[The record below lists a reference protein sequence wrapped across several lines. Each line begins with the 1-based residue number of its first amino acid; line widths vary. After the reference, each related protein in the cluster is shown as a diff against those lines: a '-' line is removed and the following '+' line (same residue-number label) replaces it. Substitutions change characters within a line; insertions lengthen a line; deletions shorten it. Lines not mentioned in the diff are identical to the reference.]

1 MDDSILLLE
10 SILEEVRKLNS
21 KIEDVCA
28 INKSGTVFQG
38 IYDELY
44 DIKEELSEAR
54 RLARLW
60 SNRTSRGGI
69 PLVHGSRQSP

>member
-38 IYDELY
+38 IYEELY
-44 DIKEELSEAR
+44 DIKEELSDVESKVSEIAD
-54 RLARLW
+54 AK
-60 SNRTSRGGI
+60 NEGY
-69 PLVHGSRQSP
+69 

>member
-44 DIKEELSEAR
+44 DIKEELSDVESKVSEIAG
-54 RLARLW
+54 AK
-60 SNRTSRGGI
+60 NEGY
-69 PLVHGSRQSP
+69 

>member
-1 MDDSILLLE
+1 MKGYKAMDDSILLLE

-44 DIKEELSEAR
+44 DIKEELSDVESKVSEIAD
-54 RLARLW
+54 AK
-60 SNRTSRGGI
+60 NEGY
-69 PLVHGSRQSP
+69 

>member
-28 INKSGTVFQG
+28 INKSGTAFQG

-44 DIKEELSEAR
+44 DIKEELSDVESKVSEIADVK
-54 RLARLW
+54 
-60 SNRTSRGGI
+60 NEGY
-69 PLVHGSRQSP
+69 

>member
-44 DIKEELSEAR
+44 DIKEELSDVESKVSEIADVK
-54 RLARLW
+54 
-60 SNRTSRGGI
+60 NEGY
-69 PLVHGSRQSP
+69 

>member
-10 SILEEVRKLNS
+10 SVLEEVRKLNS

-44 DIKEELSEAR
+44 DIKEELSDVESKVSEIAD
-54 RLARLW
+54 AK
-60 SNRTSRGGI
+60 NEGY
-69 PLVHGSRQSP
+69 

>member
-44 DIKEELSEAR
+44 DIKEELSDVESKVSEIAD
-54 RLARLW
+54 AK
-60 SNRTSRGGI
+60 NEGY
-69 PLVHGSRQSP
+69 

>member
-44 DIKEELSEAR
+44 DIKEELSDVESKVSEIADC
-54 RLARLW
+54 
-60 SNRTSRGGI
+60 
-69 PLVHGSRQSP
+69 QK

>member
-1 MDDSILLLE
+1 MVTVFAFE

-44 DIKEELSEAR
+44 DIKEELSDVESKVSEIAD
-54 RLARLW
+54 AK
-60 SNRTSRGGI
+60 NEGY
-69 PLVHGSRQSP
+69 

>member
-28 INKSGTVFQG
+28 INKSRTVFQG

-44 DIKEELSEAR
+44 DIKEELSDVESKVSEIAD
-54 RLARLW
+54 AK
-60 SNRTSRGGI
+60 NEGY
-69 PLVHGSRQSP
+69 

>member
-21 KIEDVCA
+21 KIEDGCA

-44 DIKEELSEAR
+44 DIKEELSDVESKVSEIADVK
-54 RLARLW
+54 
-60 SNRTSRGGI
+60 NEGY
-69 PLVHGSRQSP
+69 

>member
-1 MDDSILLLE
+1 MKGYKAMDDSILLLE

-44 DIKEELSEAR
+44 DIKEELSDVESKVSEIAD
-54 RLARLW
+54 AKIE
-60 SNRTSRGGI
+60 GY
-69 PLVHGSRQSP
+69 

>member
-44 DIKEELSEAR
+44 DIKEELSDVESKVSEIAD
-54 RLARLW
+54 AK
-60 SNRTSRGGI
+60 NEGC
-69 PLVHGSRQSP
+69 

>member
-10 SILEEVRKLNS
+10 SILEEVRKLNR

-44 DIKEELSEAR
+44 DIKEELSDVESKVSEIAD
-54 RLARLW
+54 AK
-60 SNRTSRGGI
+60 NEGY
-69 PLVHGSRQSP
+69 

>member
-44 DIKEELSEAR
+44 DIKEKLSDVESKVSEIAD
-54 RLARLW
+54 AK
-60 SNRTSRGGI
+60 NEGY
-69 PLVHGSRQSP
+69 

>member
-1 MDDSILLLE
+1 M
-10 SILEEVRKLNS
+10 NS

-44 DIKEELSEAR
+44 DIKEELSDVESKVSEIADVK
-54 RLARLW
+54 
-60 SNRTSRGGI
+60 NEGY
-69 PLVHGSRQSP
+69 

>member
-44 DIKEELSEAR
+44 DIKEVLSDVESKVSEIAD
-54 RLARLW
+54 AK
-60 SNRTSRGGI
+60 NEGY
-69 PLVHGSRQSP
+69 

>member
-1 MDDSILLLE
+1 MKGYKAMDDSILLLE

-44 DIKEELSEAR
+44 DIKKELSDVESKVSEIAD
-54 RLARLW
+54 AK
-60 SNRTSRGGI
+60 NEGY
-69 PLVHGSRQSP
+69 

>member
-1 MDDSILLLE
+1 MKGYKTMDDSILLLE

-44 DIKEELSEAR
+44 DIKKELSDVESKVSEIAD
-54 RLARLW
+54 AK
-60 SNRTSRGGI
+60 NEGY
-69 PLVHGSRQSP
+69 

>member
-28 INKSGTVFQG
+28 IDKSRTVFQY
-38 IYDELY
+38 IHDELY
-44 DIKEELSEAR
+44 DIKEKLSEVESKVSEIAD
-54 RLARLW
+54 AQ
-60 SNRTSRGGI
+60 NEGF
-69 PLVHGSRQSP
+69 

>member
-44 DIKEELSEAR
+44 DIKKELSDVESKVSEIAD
-54 RLARLW
+54 AK
-60 SNRTSRGGI
+60 NEGY
-69 PLVHGSRQSP
+69 

>member
-1 MDDSILLLE
+1 MKGYKAMDDSILLLE

-44 DIKEELSEAR
+44 DIKEELSDVESKVSEIADVK
-54 RLARLW
+54 
-60 SNRTSRGGI
+60 NEGY
-69 PLVHGSRQSP
+69 

>member
-1 MDDSILLLE
+1 MKGYKARDDSILLLE

-44 DIKEELSEAR
+44 DIKEELSDVESKVSEIAD
-54 RLARLW
+54 AK
-60 SNRTSRGGI
+60 NEGY
-69 PLVHGSRQSP
+69 

>member
-38 IYDELY
+38 IY
-44 DIKEELSEAR
+44 R
-54 RLARLW
+54 RTLRHQ
-60 SNRTSRGGI
+60 RR
-69 PLVHGSRQSP
+69 VK

>member
-1 MDDSILLLE
+1 MDDSILFLE

-44 DIKEELSEAR
+44 DIKEELSDVESKVSEIAD
-54 RLARLW
+54 AK
-60 SNRTSRGGI
+60 NEGY
-69 PLVHGSRQSP
+69 